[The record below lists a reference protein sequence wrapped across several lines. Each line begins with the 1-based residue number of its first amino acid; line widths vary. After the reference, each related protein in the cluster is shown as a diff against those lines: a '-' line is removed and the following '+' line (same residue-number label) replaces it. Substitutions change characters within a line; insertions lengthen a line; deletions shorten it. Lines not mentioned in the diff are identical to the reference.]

1 MKNQFNQEVDLHT
14 PDPASP
20 HKANDS
26 ISAANPRRSEIEEQY
41 YEGMTNDRPVSQDLK
56 MEGGSESTSN

>member
-1 MKNQFNQEVDLHT
+1 MKNQYNQEVDLHT

-20 HKANDS
+20 IKANDAVP
-26 ISAANPRRSEIEEQY
+26 AANPRRSEIEDQY
-41 YEGMTNDRPVSQDLK
+41 YEGMTNDNPMSQDLK